1 MRARHVLGYSLIGL
15 LCTLGYGTRAASPP
29 VKVALRSS
37 WPSPPFLLELM
48 YVAKSTTSKQATYT
62 YFRETI
68 ALEDPSAY
76 FPVLDIL
83 TDPNTLP
90 STTPLSHEAL
100 HQLAFQSTVSLGYL
114 SKPGAPEYAEMQ
126 LALHA
131 ATPKIEAFYQHYTD
145 TKRGRILDTEQGEEG
160 GAKCGSWVDW
170 YGEIICDVER
180 LAHLAG
186 PETIDAESYEG
197 STHS

>member
-1 MRARHVLGYSLIGL
+1 MYSRSWSQSRFTARESGPAVFMALSTI
-15 LCTLGYGTRAASPP
+15 P
-29 VKVALRSS
+29 VRVNVRGQ
-37 WPSPPFLLELM
+37 PSTFHNI
-48 YVAKSTTSKQATYT
+48 TYARI
-62 YFRETI
+62 RETI

-90 STTPLSHEAL
+90 SATTLSHEAL

-145 TKRGRILDTEQGEEG
+145 TIRGRILDTESGEGKGVE
-160 GAKCGSWVDW
+160 CGSWVDW
-170 YGEIICDVER
+170 YGAVVCNVEQ